1 MAIHFK
7 LIKTPSGTKPV
18 ELRKQFD
25 ESGGYVGRAAINDWV
40 LKDPDRFLSAR
51 HCQISFKDGQF
62 FLTDLS
68 TNGTFINGE
77 SEAVGRG
84 VQAPLHDG
92 DTIDL
97 GEYRLKVSIDEAQER
112 QPAPVTP
119 FPRLDLIEVEEQALS
134 DKVSPSTEAGS
145 GDLIGTAEPDSRFGP
160 LKQQSP
166 SPPLRDPL
174 GTAVRKTDAEPPK
187 PAFGADV
194 LKSAFVWPFPKQVP
208 KSSGSVSPDSKSV
221 DSKSVDTGSPDKN
234 GDTAEKGP
242 VLVPSRERPS
252 REGERAKTPAAE
264 APSSSWPRNRATPPL
279 RVVDNTGDNRDP
291 ERALLTALGF
301 KNTLLTESQ
310 SYLVH
315 QTVGI
320 LLRECVGGLLQVLRS
335 RASIKNEFRMNIT
348 TIQQVENNPL
358 KFSANVDEVLETM
371 FLRRSKAYQKPVE
384 AVQEGFDA
392 ISDHQLAMIAGI
404 RSAFRSALGKFDP
417 LVLEEEFKRKS
428 KWRWFNRFGYWKAY
442 RDHYQSVLKDTE
454 RSYQELFG
462 DEFVQAYE
470 DQLRKLE
477 IARKKK
483 N

>member
-25 ESGGYVGRAAINDWV
+25 ESGGFVGRAAINDWV

-68 TNGTFINGE
+68 TNGTFINGQ
-77 SEAVGRG
+77 SEPVGRG

-92 DTIDL
+92 DTVDL
-97 GEYRLKVSIDEAQER
+97 GEYRLKVSIDEVQTR
-112 QPAPVTP
+112 QPASVTQ
-119 FPRLDLIEVEEQALS
+119 FPRLDLIEVEEQVAG
-134 DKVSPSTEAGS
+134 DKVSPSAGAGA
-145 GDLIGTAEPDSRFGP
+145 GDLIGSAAEPEVPDRN
-160 LKQQSP
+160 LQQRPSSP
-166 SPPLRDPL
+166 VPPRDPL
-174 GTAVRKTDAEPPK
+174 NTALRQPEAEPPET
-187 PAFGADV
+187 PFGADV
-194 LKSAFVWPFPKQVP
+194 LRSAFVWPFPKAVP
-208 KSSGSVSPDSKSV
+208 K
-221 DSKSVDTGSPDKN
+221 
-234 GDTAEKGP
+234 TADLNSNVPGNKP
-242 VLVPSRERPS
+242 VLVSPREKPTRG
-252 REGERAKTPAAE
+252 GEIEQKPAALD
-264 APSSSWPRNRATPPL
+264 ALSSSRPKCRSSSPL
-279 RVVDNTGDNRDP
+279 RVVDKAGETRDP
-291 ERALLTALGF
+291 ERALLNALGF

-310 SYLVH
+310 SYMVH

-392 ISDHQLAMIAGI
+392 ISDHQQAMIAGI

-417 LVLEEEFKRKS
+417 LVLEEEFKRAS
-428 KWRWFNRFGYWKAY
+428 KWRWFNRYGYWKAY
-442 RDHYQSVLKDTE
+442 REYYQAVLKDTE

-477 IARKKK
+477 AARKKK
-483 N
+483 